1 MKKASIKI
9 LGMHCASCAL
19 TIEKNIKK
27 EKCIKKVSV
36 NYANTKAY
44 IEYDENIIKEKDMK
58 KKQRR
63 EKVNQKKDK
72 KRKRKKIK

>member
-27 EKCIKKVSV
+27 EKGIKKVSV

-44 IEYDENIIKEKDMK
+44 IEYDENIIK
-58 KKQRR
+58 
-63 EKVNQKKDK
+63 
-72 KRKRKKIK
+72 